1 MCGSSIGASRG
12 GNGPEK
18 EGSLFARWLDRR
30 WFDVNKVMDGTG
42 NLSADMIANGGKM
55 LKAVSKYVGAYVNL
69 WDRMED
75 GEGVRNW
82 QARHRWVHDGV
93 PFPGAAFQQGV
104 VDYLW
109 ANALVTGEHV
119 VLGRPVDLRNV
130 EVPILNVL
138 AKYDHIVP
146 NPQSL
151 PVADLVGSTDVT
163 TEILQAGH
171 IGIMAG
177 RSAHDVLWPTLAAWL
192 GARSGGE

>member
-1 MCGSSIGASRG
+1 
-12 GNGPEK
+12 
-18 EGSLFARWLDRR
+18 
-30 WFDVNKVMDGTG
+30 
-42 NLSADMIANGGKM
+42 
-55 LKAVSKYVGAYVNL
+55 
-69 WDRMED
+69 MED

-82 QARHRWVHDGV
+82 QAMHRWVHDGV
-93 PFPGAAFQQGV
+93 PFPGAAFRQWV
-104 VDYLW
+104 EDYLW
-109 ANALVTGEHV
+109 GNALVTSKHMVRG
-119 VLGRPVDLRNV
+119 LPVRLADI

-146 NPQSL
+146 NAQSL

-177 RSAHDVLWPTLAAWL
+177 RSAHDVLWPTPAAWL